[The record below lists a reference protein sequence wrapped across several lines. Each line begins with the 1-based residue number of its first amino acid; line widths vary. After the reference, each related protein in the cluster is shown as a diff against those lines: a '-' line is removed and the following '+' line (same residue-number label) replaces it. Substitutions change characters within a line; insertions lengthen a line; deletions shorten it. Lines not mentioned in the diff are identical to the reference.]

1 MKLNKL
7 AADAI
12 VADDIA
18 EGAKAHFRERCA
30 ALASEARKARVK
42 RDALRMIV
50 APLAATYYGA
60 EWKKRGSSWCFSSGT
75 EGEAAKKC
83 TNRILDEVYET
94 SNAKKEREIPAH
106 ILKLAEAL
114 ARACAKHDE
123 KGKRGLGSAA
133 LAKAW

>member
-30 ALASEARKARVK
+30 ALATEARKARVK

-83 TNRILDEVYET
+83 TNRILAEVYET
-94 SNAKKEREIPAH
+94 GKREEREIPEH
-106 ILKLAEAL
+106 ILKLAQAL
-114 ARACAKHDE
+114 AKACAKHDE
-123 KGKRGLGSAA
+123 KGKRSLGSAA